1 MDEINTMA
9 QLIVELKGLD
19 FKSFFFF
26 EKLILKVKRMKLTQL
41 NV

>member
-19 FKSFFFF
+19 FKSFFF